1 MGDKTSGLTSNS
13 ANIALLQDQ
22 ELANAISSMSKEGG
36 GAGLKNYLQQAQDNL
51 YSGITETKDSVL
63 MKAYGDL
70 ERASSVHNSLYYYD
84 LRNTDLDNIQS
95 SIYTAQKED
104 TDAILHDRDLAK
116 RQYEINQW
124 TAGDGMDTL
133 FVYQQLLIIVCTVI
147 VLLFLWRQSIL
158 SDLMFFGILFVLV
171 CIFVFTIVN
180 RAQYTKFIRDKRFWN
195 RRLFPTYK
203 GIPLNICGD
212 KTVDTQAM
220 EDSLSKTVDDA
231 ADGLNNAMNNLEDEF
246 EQGKEAAKG
255 AWDDFRETI
264 GM

>member
-1 MGDKTSGLTSNS
+1 MSDPASLTSNS
-13 ANIALLQDQ
+13 ASISLLQDQ
-22 ELANAISSMSKEGG
+22 ELANAIASMSKEGG

-51 YSGITETKDSVL
+51 YSGITADKDSVL
-63 MKAYGDL
+63 TKAYGDL

-84 LRNTDLDNIQS
+84 LRNSDLDSIQS

-104 TDAILHDRDLAK
+104 ADAILHDRDLAK

-124 TAGDGMDTL
+124 TAGNGMDTL

-158 SDLMFFGILFVLV
+158 SYLMFYGILFVLV

-180 RAQYTKFIRDKRFWN
+180 RAQYTRFIRDKRFWN

-212 KTVDTQAM
+212 KPVDTQAIQN
-220 EDSLSKTVDDA
+220 SVSKTVDDA
-231 ADGLNNAMNNLEDEF
+231 TDGINNAIDNLEDGVS
-246 EQGKEAAKG
+246 QGQDAAKG
-255 AWDDFRETI
+255 AWDDFRETV
-264 GM
+264 GL